1 MSTTTRK
8 SQQLASMDAG
18 FLTPSI
24 ALYRTS
30 LEALGHSELTVRG
43 YTDPA
48 RHLAAWIIDSGL
60 RLEEVREETV
70 DRFGRH
76 RCRCAGARRW
86 NGVSKKYARRAGRF
100 VRFLADRGLVAQ
112 ATAIAPE
119 AVPPTIID
127 YQRWLSSH
135 RGLSERSVCRQ
146 GGMIK
151 RLLPT
156 LGADPLIYTAA
167 VIRAAVQAEA
177 RGCSPSQLTTVT
189 SALRGYLRFLATS
202 GLCRPGLDQAVPP
215 VPQWRLSALPRYLP
229 TADVECMIA
238 SCDLATPMGL
248 RDQAALLLLARLGL
262 RAGDIRDMRLD
273 DLDWAS
279 ATVRVCGKG
288 RRGVRLPLPQDA
300 GDAVLAYVERGRPT
314 VTEDRLFL
322 RTMAPY
328 RPFATSSS
336 VATIVDRALRQ
347 AGVDDPPSRGA
358 SLLRHSAATTM
369 LRAGATLE
377 AVGALLRHRSLDMT
391 AHYAKVDVHMLETI
405 AQPWP
410 GEVSC

>member
-43 YTDPA
+43 YTDAA

-127 YQRWLSSH
+127 YQRWSSWPV
-135 RGLSERSVCRQ
+135 RALGLSTGSH
-146 GGMIK
+146 
-151 RLLPT
+151 
-156 LGADPLIYTAA
+156 
-167 VIRAAVQAEA
+167 
-177 RGCSPSQLTTVT
+177 
-189 SALRGYLRFLATS
+189 
-202 GLCRPGLDQAVPP
+202 DQALAAHA
-215 VPQWRLSALPRYLP
+215 WRGSLDLHRRRDPRGGPSRSARVLSQSTHDGDERASRLPALPRGVRSVSP
-229 TADVECMIA
+229 RVGSGRAAGPAV
-238 SCDLATPMGL
+238 
-248 RDQAALLLLARLGL
+248 AALG
-262 RAGDIRDMRLD
+262 
-273 DLDWAS
+273 S
-279 ATVRVCGKG
+279 AALSADRGCRVH
-288 RRGVRLPLPQDA
+288 
-300 GDAVLAYVERGRPT
+300 
-314 VTEDRLFL
+314 DRLVRSGHADGPERPGRVAAP
-322 RTMAPY
+322 RT
-328 RPFATSSS
+328 
-336 VATIVDRALRQ
+336 
-347 AGVDDPPSRGA
+347 AGPSRG
-358 SLLRHSAATTM
+358 RHP
-369 LRAGATLE
+369 
-377 AVGALLRHRSLDMT
+377 RH
-391 AHYAKVDVHMLETI
+391 A
-405 AQPWP
+405 P
-410 GEVSC
+410 G